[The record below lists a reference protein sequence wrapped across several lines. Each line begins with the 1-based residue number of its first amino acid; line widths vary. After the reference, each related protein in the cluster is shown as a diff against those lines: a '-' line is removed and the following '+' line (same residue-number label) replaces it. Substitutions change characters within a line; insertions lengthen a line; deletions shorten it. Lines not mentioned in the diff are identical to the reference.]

1 MNFSS
6 SSLRNTLSIYSA
18 NEIAKYIR
26 LSLADEYG
34 QKDESESVA
43 NQRRLLNEFISRN
56 GNVGEN
62 CREFID
68 DGCSGTNFERPG
80 WQELMTEVDN
90 GKVKVIIT
98 KNLSR
103 LGRSNF
109 ECGYYIDYYFPSN
122 NVRYIAVQEQID
134 TANQD
139 NSNNE
144 YAALNNFINE
154 KYSRDLSKNI
164 RKVYKIKQMAGEYM
178 GGHPIYGYKKDPN
191 DKHKL
196 IIDEEAAKNVRR
208 IFKLYLEYR
217 SQNKIRTIFSN
228 EKIPVPEVYKGTRRG
243 LKAKYPYEWSYSTI
257 RDILRNEM
265 YIGNMVQNIFTKKS
279 FREKKMVKN
288 KKEDWIIVEGTHEPI
303 IDKETFYQVQELL
316 DANYRQPVKPYPHEF
331 AGLLYC
337 YECGHK
343 IGIGNVKRDRDPS
356 KQFFYTYCNYYRKNS
371 AYNKCTPH
379 SMNYNNLEA
388 QLLDIIEDLC
398 KKYVKTINYDEIV
411 NNKKKSLDT
420 YSDQLIKKINKQKI
434 DVKEIDLKL
443 EKIYMDKLDDVISAE
458 TYKKM
463 RDKFEDKKTTMLN
476 EIEEM
481 QKNYDDYMENHSID
495 KLLETSKIV
504 REYLKTRDKEKR
516 DLLLKIIDKVE
527 IHKDK
532 TVDVYFKL
540 KTLGL
545 VL

>member
-243 LKAKYPYEWSYSTI
+243 
-257 RDILRNEM
+257 
-265 YIGNMVQNIFTKKS
+265 
-279 FREKKMVKN
+279 
-288 KKEDWIIVEGTHEPI
+288 
-303 IDKETFYQVQELL
+303 
-316 DANYRQPVKPYPHEF
+316 
-331 AGLLYC
+331 
-337 YECGHK
+337 
-343 IGIGNVKRDRDPS
+343 
-356 KQFFYTYCNYYRKNS
+356 
-371 AYNKCTPH
+371 
-379 SMNYNNLEA
+379 
-388 QLLDIIEDLC
+388 
-398 KKYVKTINYDEIV
+398 
-411 NNKKKSLDT
+411 
-420 YSDQLIKKINKQKI
+420 
-434 DVKEIDLKL
+434 
-443 EKIYMDKLDDVISAE
+443 
-458 TYKKM
+458 
-463 RDKFEDKKTTMLN
+463 
-476 EIEEM
+476 
-481 QKNYDDYMENHSID
+481 
-495 KLLETSKIV
+495 
-504 REYLKTRDKEKR
+504 
-516 DLLLKIIDKVE
+516 
-527 IHKDK
+527 
-532 TVDVYFKL
+532 
-540 KTLGL
+540 
-545 VL
+545 

>member
-243 LKAKYPYEWSYSTI
+243 LKAKHPYEWSYSTI

-303 IDKETFYQVQELL
+303 IDKETFNQVQELL

-411 NNKKKSLDT
+411 NNKKKGLDT

-540 KTLGL
+540 KTLG
-545 VL
+545 VVN

>member
-144 YAALNNFINE
+144 
-154 KYSRDLSKNI
+154 
-164 RKVYKIKQMAGEYM
+164 
-178 GGHPIYGYKKDPN
+178 
-191 DKHKL
+191 
-196 IIDEEAAKNVRR
+196 
-208 IFKLYLEYR
+208 
-217 SQNKIRTIFSN
+217 
-228 EKIPVPEVYKGTRRG
+228 
-243 LKAKYPYEWSYSTI
+243 
-257 RDILRNEM
+257 
-265 YIGNMVQNIFTKKS
+265 
-279 FREKKMVKN
+279 
-288 KKEDWIIVEGTHEPI
+288 
-303 IDKETFYQVQELL
+303 
-316 DANYRQPVKPYPHEF
+316 
-331 AGLLYC
+331 
-337 YECGHK
+337 
-343 IGIGNVKRDRDPS
+343 
-356 KQFFYTYCNYYRKNS
+356 
-371 AYNKCTPH
+371 
-379 SMNYNNLEA
+379 
-388 QLLDIIEDLC
+388 
-398 KKYVKTINYDEIV
+398 
-411 NNKKKSLDT
+411 
-420 YSDQLIKKINKQKI
+420 
-434 DVKEIDLKL
+434 
-443 EKIYMDKLDDVISAE
+443 
-458 TYKKM
+458 
-463 RDKFEDKKTTMLN
+463 
-476 EIEEM
+476 
-481 QKNYDDYMENHSID
+481 
-495 KLLETSKIV
+495 
-504 REYLKTRDKEKR
+504 
-516 DLLLKIIDKVE
+516 
-527 IHKDK
+527 
-532 TVDVYFKL
+532 
-540 KTLGL
+540 
-545 VL
+545 